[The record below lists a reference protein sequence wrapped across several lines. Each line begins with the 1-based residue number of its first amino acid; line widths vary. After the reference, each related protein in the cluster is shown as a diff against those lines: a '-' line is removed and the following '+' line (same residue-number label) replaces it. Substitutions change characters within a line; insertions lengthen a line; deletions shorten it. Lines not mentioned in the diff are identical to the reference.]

1 MDQAINSQ
9 AIFYSW
15 PSAAI
20 AASLVLLTAVIAL
33 RIVLKILKRWQR
45 QHDALRTMVDCTEE
59 PALLAVSALALQA
72 VWQASSDAL
81 YLITGVRH
89 FTVVVLIGALTWLV
103 IRMLRAASK
112 IIAVMYPSTAD
123 DNLHARRIQT
133 QARMLGRT
141 FMVFVFLFGL
151 AAALMTFPSVRQIG
165 MGLLASAG
173 VAGLVVGFAA
183 KPLLGNLLAGLQIA
197 LTQPIRLDDVVIV
210 EGEWGRISEITGS
223 YVVVAL
229 WDERRLIV
237 PLQWFIEHPFQN
249 WTRTSSQIVGAVL
262 LWVDFGFP
270 VDALRKELAEICA
283 HRAEWDHRVCVAQVT
298 DATDRAMQIRVLVS
312 SASAGQNW
320 DLRCHVR
327 ERLIEF
333 LVREYPR
340 YLPQLRTELPP
351 VLKGVQVAR

>member
-1 MDQAINSQ
+1 MDPALDSQ
-9 AIFYSW
+9 SIFYTW
-15 PSAAI
+15 PSAAF
-20 AASLVLLTAVIAL
+20 AAALVLVIVVVAM
-33 RIVLKILKRWQR
+33 RIGLAIVHRLERH
-45 QHDALRTMVDCTEE
+45 HDSLRTMVDCTEE
-59 PALLAVSALALQA
+59 PALLAISALVLQA

-81 YLITGVRH
+81 YLIAGVRH

-103 IRMLRAASK
+103 IRMLRAASR
-112 IIAVMYPSTAD
+112 IIAVMYPSNAD

-133 QARMLGRT
+133 QARLLSRT
-141 FMVFVFLFGL
+141 FMVFAFLFGL
-151 AAALMTFPSVRQIG
+151 AAALMTFPSVRQVG

-249 WTRTSSQIVGAVL
+249 WTRTSSQIIGAVL

-270 VDALRKELAEICA
+270 VDALRTELAEICA
-283 HRAEWDHRVCVAQVT
+283 QRPEWDHRVCVAQVT

-312 SASAGQNW
+312 SASASQNW

>member
-59 PALLAVSALALQA
+59 PALLAVSALALQV
-72 VWQASSDAL
+72 VWQASSDTL
-81 YLITGVRH
+81 HLITGVRH

-103 IRMLRAASK
+103 IRMLRAASR

-165 MGLLASAG
+165 MGMLASAG
-173 VAGLVVGFAA
+173 VAGLVGASVGVEGWVGGFAA

-210 EGEWGRISEITGS
+210 EGEWGRITEIAGS

-249 WTRTSSQIVGAVL
+249 WTQPSSQIVGAVL

-283 HRAEWDHRVCVAQVT
+283 HRAEWDHRVCVAQV
-298 DATDRAMQIRVLVS
+298 
-312 SASAGQNW
+312 
-320 DLRCHVR
+320 
-327 ERLIEF
+327 
-333 LVREYPR
+333 
-340 YLPQLRTELPP
+340 
-351 VLKGVQVAR
+351 